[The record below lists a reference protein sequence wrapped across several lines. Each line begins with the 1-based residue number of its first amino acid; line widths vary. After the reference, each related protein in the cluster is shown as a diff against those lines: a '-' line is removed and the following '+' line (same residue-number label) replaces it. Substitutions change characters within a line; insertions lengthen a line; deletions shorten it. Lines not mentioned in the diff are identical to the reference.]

1 MENECY
7 SIRRLADPVY
17 DDATF
22 LQPKANYSS
31 TNPAYHMTAVNDE
44 MAHSYGYIEPQSTVH
59 TSQFKAANTPVRM
72 DAKETDFYDTE
83 QHTYEEVNA

>member
-44 MAHSYGYIEPQSTVH
+44 WPTVMVIL
-59 TSQFKAANTPVRM
+59 SLRVQFTHHNSKRPI
-72 DAKETDFYDTE
+72 
-83 QHTYEEVNA
+83 Q